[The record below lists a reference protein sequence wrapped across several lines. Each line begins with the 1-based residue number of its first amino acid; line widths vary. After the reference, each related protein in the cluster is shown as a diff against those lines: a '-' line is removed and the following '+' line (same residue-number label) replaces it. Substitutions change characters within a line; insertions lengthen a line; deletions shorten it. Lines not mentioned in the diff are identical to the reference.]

1 MVFRFSLILDIV
13 SFYGLGGEKLI
24 EIVSKEKRNLYSYN
38 VGIVKKYGHGTYK
51 VAELK
56 TLRNKGVFD
65 NRSYT
70 KKCTVNDKK
79 LDCNIRRA
87 KSKIQEYVMCNEW
100 DMFITLT
107 LDKTKYDRYN
117 LKKFHK
123 DLTQFIRIRNREAH
137 NDIKYLFIPEEHKDG
152 AWHIHGFIRGL
163 DLSELRLFTLDE
175 KLPLYI
181 REKLSNGQEVYQ
193 WVKYYEKFGF
203 CDLEPIRDKS
213 RASSYVR
220 KYITKELAQCV
231 KETGAHM
238 YYCSRGLKVAEIIQK
253 GTVSAKYNPTYID
266 EHVSVQWVEFIDDN
280 EALTYLQNK
289 NNTIKQEIQLIKQGF
304 SIVQETAT
312 PF

>member
-1 MVFRFSLILDIV
+1 MIRIID
-13 SFYGLGGEKLI
+13 
-24 EIVSKEKRNLYSYN
+24 KEARNLYSYN
-38 VGIVKKYGHGTYK
+38 VGVIKKYGNNTYK
-51 VAELK
+51 ISVLK
-56 TLRNKGVFD
+56 SLRNKGVIDSRNF
-65 NRSYT
+65 S
-70 KKCTVNDKK
+70 KKCTVNENK

-87 KSKIQEYVMCNEW
+87 KSKIQEYVMCNDW

-107 LDKTKYDRYN
+107 LDQRKYDRYN
-117 LKKFHK
+117 LAKYHK
-123 DLTQFIRIRNREAH
+123 DLSQFIRDINKNRT
-137 NDIKYLFIPEEHKDG
+137 DKLKYLFIPEMHKDG
-152 AWHIHGFIRGL
+152 AWHIHGFIKGL
-163 DLSELRLFTLDE
+163 DQSELRLFTLDE

-203 CDLEPIRDKS
+203 CDLEPVRDKS

-238 YYCSRGLKVAEIIQK
+238 YYCSKGLKKAEIIQK

-304 SIVQETAT
+304 SIIQETAT